1 MATPTLILTGIGL
14 GISAIG
20 AGASIGFGASASAEQ
35 DKAQKAADL
44 AQRAQWKT
52 ELETHLFNIDVAK
65 KGLREGTADIS
76 REGARFQRLQG
87 AAMGA
92 SGATLGVGTPLM
104 NMIRTAAGIERDKSR
119 LAAQTQL
126 DIDFAQG
133 EIDALTE
140 LLGTEGLAVLRRHKT
155 PKGGPTSGTTGLV
168 GGVLG

>member
-1 MATPTLILTGIGL
+1 MATALILTGIGL
-14 GISAIG
+14 AIT
-20 AGASIGFGASASAEQ
+20 AGATTASIVSQGEAREAQ
-35 DKAQKAADL
+35 DKATAAAEEAQK
-44 AQRAQWKT
+44 AQWKT

-155 PKGGPTSGTTGLV
+155 PKGGPTSGTTGSV
-168 GGVLG
+168 GGFLG